1 MKKTRTEV
9 TIETD
14 ELWIIRRPGSGL
26 VARCPECGERT
37 TLLTPEE
44 AALLTELNQREIFW
58 QIESG
63 LIHGVKMPGGLV
75 LVCSNSIVKLST
87 DAI

>member
-1 MKKTRTEV
+1 MKKTSTEG

-14 ELWIIRRPGSGL
+14 EIWIIRRPGRGL
-26 VARCPECGERT
+26 AARCPECGERT
-37 TLLTPEE
+37 TLFTPDE
-44 AALLTELNQREIFW
+44 AALLTELNQREIFR
-58 QIESG
+58 QIDSG